1 MIAAPVTW
9 GGPTSGCY
17 GGDRMREVIVRA
29 IHNRTGET
37 IHLAW
42 SEGSVLDLRPAET
55 VKGPFTIQYDERR
68 HGVIPSPHEV
78 WIMRAPDQFKWAT
91 VLMPSLD

>member
-1 MIAAPVTW
+1 MS
-9 GGPTSGCY
+9 GPADTGRAIVGCY
-17 GGDRMREVIVRA
+17 RLGVREVIVRA

-68 HGVIPSPHEV
+68 HGVIPSPDAV

-91 VLMPSLD
+91 VLMPSPD